1 VTRVH
6 ILGAGAFGQALSV
19 VLTGTGAI
27 LHGRGAQPE
36 LRDGD
41 VALLVVP
48 AARTAEALAAWP
60 LPPDCV
66 AVACAKGIVDG
77 QLQSDI
83 VAARHPGPVAVL
95 TGPGFADEIGRG
107 LPTALTLACAD
118 VATGAALQTRLSTQ
132 SLRLYRTADIVG
144 AQVGGALKNVTA
156 IACGAAVGAGLGE
169 SARAA
174 LMTRGFAEMAR
185 LGLALGA
192 EERTFS
198 GLSGLG
204 DLALTCTSVRSRNF
218 AAGHALGRGQGL
230 PVGVT
235 TEGVGT
241 ARTVLDLAALHGIE
255 MPIAAAV
262 AALVTGQT
270 DVRGA
275 MSALLERPLRAE

>member
-1 VTRVH
+1 MRVH
-6 ILGAGAFGQALSV
+6 ILGAGAFGRALAV
-19 VLTGTGAI
+19 TLAGTDAV
-27 LHGRGAQPE
+27 LHGRGASPD

-48 AARTAEALAAWP
+48 AAQTAAAMSAWP
-60 LPPDCV
+60 LPPGCV
-66 AVACAKGIVDG
+66 AVACAKGITGG

-83 VAARHPGPVAVL
+83 IAARHPGPVAVL
-95 TGPGFADEIGRG
+95 TGPGFAEEIAQG

-118 VATGAALQTRLSTQ
+118 DATGRALQARLSTP
-132 SLRLYRTADIVG
+132 SLRLYRTIDIVG

-156 IACGAAVGAGLGE
+156 IACGAAVGADLGE

-174 LMTRGFAEMAR
+174 LMTRGFAEMVR

-192 EERTFS
+192 RERTFA

-204 DLALTCTSVRSRNF
+204 DLALTCTSARSRNF
-218 AAGHALGRGQGL
+218 AAGLALGRGDPLPAGL
-230 PVGVT
+230 T

-241 ARTVLDLAALHGIE
+241 AQTVMDLAVRHRIE

-262 AALVTGQT
+262 TALVTGQA
-270 DVRGA
+270 DVGQA
-275 MSALLERPLRAE
+275 IAALLARPLRPE